1 MGDIDNDE
9 RQIDLVDYI
18 EGKTGKAAETAPAEL
33 IEEVEDR
40 GPGVV
45 DPEKAISDDQLEE
58 AGIVPVKAYM
68 RTKVSKNALRVKK
81 SAEKREAGE
90 TGPARRQLNLQAPVD
105 DTSREALKRLN
116 TALLEGEITADDL
129 DALAGD
135 REAID
140 WRARALAAE
149 AELAALRSAPRRP
162 WWQFWS
168 R

>member
-9 RQIDLVDYI
+9 RQIDLEAYI
-18 EGKTGKAAETAPAEL
+18 EGKTSAADTPPLADHLEDVEAEGPAVIDPDKALT
-33 IEEVEDR
+33 
-40 GPGVV
+40 
-45 DPEKAISDDQLEE
+45 DDTLEE

-68 RTKVSKNALRVKK
+68 RTRASKNAVRVKRA
-81 SAEKREAGE
+81 AEKRESGE
-90 TGPARRQLNLQAPVD
+90 TGPARKQLNLQAPV
-105 DTSREALKRLN
+105 SPEAREALKELN
-116 TALLEGEITADDL
+116 TALLENRITVEDL

-149 AELAALRSAPRRP
+149 AELAALRSRP
-162 WWQFWS
+162 WWQFWA